1 MKIKRLYLNL
11 PVLNIQ
17 KTREF
22 WSHLGFDI
30 NEKYSDEKALCI
42 VLKDDTI
49 FAMLVAH
56 EYFSTFTNRPIA
68 DGSTTQVLI
77 AIEVESKEQVQ
88 EVVKKALEMGA
99 NCYLDPINEGWM
111 YYERFVD
118 IDGHQWE
125 VCYMD
130 ESFMLPVE

>member
-22 WSHLGFDI
+22 WNHLGFEI
-30 NEKYSDEKALCI
+30 NEKFSDEKALCVI
-42 VLKDDTI
+42 MKEDAI
-49 FAMLVAH
+49 FAMLIAH
-56 EYFSTFTNRPIA
+56 EFFSTFTNRPIA

-77 AIEVESKEQVQ
+77 AIEMESKEQVH
-88 EVVKKALEMGA
+88 EVVRKALELGA
-99 NCYLDPINEGWM
+99 TRYLDPIDEGWM
-111 YYERFVD
+111 FYERFVD

-125 VCYMD
+125 VTYMD
-130 ESFMLPVE
+130 ESLMLPLE